1 MITTASAGRRGS
13 GVGPVAGVSSALGRE
28 LSLSMMVWSL
38 TPLPF
43 LPLSILRLEGVG
55 REQSELP
62 SIGCGRRFALS
73 Y

>member
-1 MITTASAGRRGS
+1 
-13 GVGPVAGVSSALGRE
+13 
-28 LSLSMMVWSL
+28 MMVWSL